1 MVAAWAAHPNLVSIF
16 LVIADTERFTGS
28 MHRAAETA
36 SFEPTQV
43 RLDVNTIARAVAL
56 TTSLLELQPLSHKA
70 SLKASTGQPAQSEAQ
85 PVTDV
90 SAVECIAADAPA
102 GAQVSD
108 LPEKWPRPTPDEW
121 QDVDLVAA
129 RAFTTLHWSSLPQV
143 MRSVSAEDYHMLVAS
158 LAYLL
163 HCLVVGHLLDVDLDV
178 SMLFSVGLDPVLR
191 LISAGHAEYTDLA
204 VAMLSRL
211 AMDRALIPTGC
222 RQAQAIFAIFCESL
236 CKSMCFARCLRCS
249 SDQSR
254 VVLACATAATCCRQ
268 QAAHVAESVSKPHG
282 HHHSCCKQ

>member
-1 MVAAWAAHPNLVSIF
+1 MV
-16 LVIADTERFTGS
+16 
-28 MHRAAETA
+28 RAAETA

-56 TTSLLELQPLSHKA
+56 TTSLLELHPLSDNA
-70 SLKASTGQPAQSEAQ
+70 PLKVSTGQPAQSEAQ

-108 LPEKWPRPTPDEW
+108 LPGKWPKPTPDEW
-121 QDVDLVAA
+121 QDVELVAA
-129 RAFTTLHWSSLPQV
+129 RAFTTLRWSALPQV
-143 MRSVSAEDYHMLVAS
+143 MRSVSAEEFHMLVAS

-178 SMLFSVGLDPVLR
+178 SMLFSVGLDSVLR
-191 LISAGHAEYTDLA
+191 LLGAGHAEYTDLA

-211 AMDRALIPTGC
+211 AMDRALIPTGYP
-222 RQAQAIFAIFCESL
+222 QAQAIFAIFCESL
-236 CKSMCFARCLRCS
+236 CTSMCFATS
-249 SDQSR
+249 
-254 VVLACATAATCCRQ
+254 LALLI
-268 QAAHVAESVSKPHG
+268 
-282 HHHSCCKQ
+282 